1 MGGGTSQMINSVQR
15 TKNQLVQLSYNK
27 CSNEFLN
34 GISDVDIKILDSYI
48 RGNLKVGVSQVTY
61 NTSCIIKNMLD
72 SDISNKQKL
81 NNKSIFTEGLFGGL
95 LKAIFG
101 VKNNQGTTTYQDI
114 SNSVTQVI
122 SSICQNKSV
131 NKAKNLN
138 ITIQN
143 TILIGD
149 ITVGSEQKNENIE
162 CVIDNY
168 ARSKINNDQ
177 DSKTVLRDESL
188 FSLLINIAI
197 ISAIVFLL
205 VVVVRGIFSI
215 GKKIKDKK
223 SETATPAAETA
234 TPAAETAT
242 PAAETATPAA
252 VTATPAA
259 VTATPATASPLKPK
273 SISKPTKY
281 VSPKQTYK
289 HFNPVSLGLKYFANR
304 NVLHHLFN
312 ANIK

>member
-1 MGGGTSQMINSVQR
+1 MGGGTSQMIDNVQR
-15 TKNQLVQLSYNK
+15 TKNELVQLSFNK
-27 CSNEFLN
+27 CSNNFLN
-34 GISDVDIKILDSYI
+34 GLSDVEIKILDSYI
-48 RGNLKVGVSQVTY
+48 RGNLTVGTSQITY

-95 LKAIFG
+95 FKAIFG
-101 VKNNQGTTTYQDI
+101 VKNSQKNTNYQDI

-122 SSICQNKSV
+122 SSLCQNKSV

-143 TILIGD
+143 TILIGNL
-149 ITVGSEQKNENIE
+149 TVGSEQKNENIE

-177 DSKTVLRDESL
+177 DAKTVLRDESL

-223 SETATPAAETA
+223 SETATPAVAPQTA
-234 TPAAETAT
+234 TPAVEPQTAT
-242 PAAETATPAA
+242 PAVEPQTATPAVA
-252 VTATPAA
+252 PQTAN
-259 VTATPATASPLKPK
+259 PLKPK
-273 SISKPTKY
+273 SIPKPTKY

-289 HFNPVSLGLKYFANR
+289 NFNPVSLGLKYFANR

-312 ANIK
+312 AKIK